1 LHFLPAN
8 NACFFTF
15 VRSAGKSPGTME
27 NILEQLNEVQ
37 RKAVVH
43 NQGPVMII
51 AGAGSGKTRVLTYR
65 MAWLL
70 SQGVEPYNILALTFT
85 NKAAREM
92 RQRIEALAG
101 PSAKGLWMGTFHSVF
116 AKILRMEAERI
127 NYPQNFTI
135 YDTDDSK
142 SLIRS
147 ILKEMNLDDKTY
159 KPNQVL
165 SRISSAKNRLIGWQ
179 QYAADAELT
188 MEDAESGK
196 PQMGKIYQLY
206 QTRSF
211 RAGAMDFDDLL
222 FNTNV
227 LFRDHPEVLNRYQHK
242 FHYVLVDEYQDTNL
256 SQYLIAR
263 KLAAV
268 KRNICVVGDDAQ
280 SIYAFRG
287 ADIQN
292 ILNFQKDY
300 PDAEVFRLEQNYRS
314 TSNIVEL
321 ANSVIKHNKGQLKKN
336 VWTANESGDAIPLLK
351 AESDNEEARL
361 VVQSIFEEKQKSSS
375 HNKDFAILYRTNAQS
390 RPLEE
395 ALRRLNLRYR
405 IVGGLS
411 FYERKEVKDLMAYL
425 RLAVNPLDEE
435 ALKRVINYPKR
446 GIGDTTLARMLVVA
460 NENGVSLWE
469 VVANIR
475 FVLQGKAAG
484 EIESFA
490 NLIKSFGI
498 MAAGKSAFEVVEH
511 VAKAS
516 GIVRELTSD
525 LSTEG
530 VGRYENI
537 QSMIS
542 GVQQFVA
549 DPETEE
555 KSLATWLQTVALL
568 TDEDRNKENE
578 DAITLMTIHSS
589 KGLEFKNVFV
599 VGMEDGLFPSMMMS
613 SSREDL
619 EEERR
624 LFYVAITRAEKNLT
638 LSYATSRFRFGSV
651 SPMEPSRFLSELDPK
666 YLKVVKKFEV
676 EAQPAFRF
684 AVQFGGRGRKSN
696 LPPPV
701 AVVAHTPSEGFKP
714 SDATA
719 LKAGQRVEHQK
730 FGYGTVQALD
740 VSGPDR
746 KATIQ
751 FDKNGEKTL
760 ILSFARLMIL
770 EN

>member
-1 LHFLPAN
+1 MH
-8 NACFFTF
+8 
-15 VRSAGKSPGTME
+15 S
-27 NILEQLNEVQ
+27 ILDQLNEVQ
-37 RKAVVH
+37 RRAVVH
-43 NQGPVMII
+43 NEGPVMII

-85 NKAAREM
+85 NKAAKEM
-92 RQRIEALAG
+92 RNRIEALAG
-101 PSAKGLWMGTFHSVF
+101 PAAKGLWMGTFHSVF
-116 AKILRMEAERI
+116 AKILRMEAEKI
-127 NYPQNFTI
+127 NYPTNFTI

-142 SLIRS
+142 SLVRA
-147 ILKEMNLDDKTY
+147 ILKELNLDDKTY

-165 SRISSAKNRLIGWQ
+165 SRISSAKNRLISWQ
-179 QYAADAELT
+179 QYAGDAELV
-188 MEDAESGK
+188 MEDAECGR
-196 PQMGKIYQLY
+196 PQMAKIYQMY

-211 RAGAMDFDDLL
+211 RSGAMDFDDLL

-227 LFRDHPEVLNRYQHK
+227 LFRDHPDVLNRYQQK

-292 ILNFQKDY
+292 ILNFEKDY
-300 PDAEVFRLEQNYRS
+300 PDAEIFRLEQNYRS

-321 ANSVIKHNKGQLKKN
+321 ANSVIRHNKAQLKKK
-336 VWTANESGDAIPLLK
+336 VWTANESGEPIPLLK

-361 VVQSIFEEKQKSSS
+361 VVQSIFEEKQKSSCQ
-375 HNKDFAILYRTNAQS
+375 NKDFAILYRTNAQS

-395 ALRRLNLRYR
+395 ALRRMNMRYR

-425 RLAVNPLDEE
+425 RLAVNPIDEE
-435 ALKRVINYPKR
+435 ALKRIINYPRR
-446 GIGDTTLARMLVVA
+446 GIGDTTLARMMVVA
-460 NENGVSLWE
+460 NENAVSLWE

-475 FVLQGKAAG
+475 HVLQGKAAG
-484 EIESFA
+484 GIESFA
-490 NLIKSFGI
+490 NLVKSFGI
-498 MAAGKSAFEVVEH
+498 MAAAKPAFEVVEH
-511 VAKAS
+511 ISKAS

-525 LSTEG
+525 MSPEG
-530 VGRYENI
+530 VGRFENI
-537 QSMIS
+537 QSLIS

-549 DPETEE
+549 DPENED
-555 KSLATWLQTVALL
+555 KSLAAWLQNVALL
-568 TDEDRNKENE
+568 TDEDRNKE
-578 DAITLMTIHSS
+578 DDDVITLMTIHSS
-589 KGLEFKNVFV
+589 KGLEFKNVYV

-638 LSYATSRFRFGSV
+638 LSYAVSRFRFGSV
-651 SPMEPSRFLSELDPK
+651 NSMEPSRFLSELDPS
-666 YLKVVKKFEV
+666 YLKVVRKFDV
-676 EAQPAFRF
+676 EAQSSF
-684 AVQFGGRGRKSN
+684 QFSRQFEGRGRKSN
-696 LPPPV
+696 LLPPV
-701 AVVAHTPSEGFKP
+701 QMVAHTPSENFKP
-714 SDATA
+714 SDASA
-719 LKAGQRVEHQK
+719 LKTGQRVEHQK
-730 FGYGTVQALD
+730 FGFGTVEALD

-746 KATIQ
+746 KARIQ

-760 ILSFARLMIL
+760 ILSFAKLMIL
-770 EN
+770 E

>member
-1 LHFLPAN
+1 
-8 NACFFTF
+8 
-15 VRSAGKSPGTME
+15 ME

-37 RKAVVH
+37 RNAVVH

-85 NKAAREM
+85 NKAAKEM
-92 RQRIEALAG
+92 RHRIEALAG
-101 PSAKGLWMGTFHSVF
+101 PVARGLWMGTFHSVF
-116 AKILRMEAERI
+116 AKILRMEAEKI
-127 NYPQNFTI
+127 NFPANFTI

-165 SRISSAKNRLIGWQ
+165 SRISSAKNRLISWQ
-179 QYAADAELT
+179 QYAANGELI
-188 MEDAESGK
+188 MEDAESGR
-196 PQMGKIYQLY
+196 PQMAKIYQLY
-206 QTRSF
+206 QTRAF
-211 RAGAMDFDDLL
+211 RSGAMDFDDLL

-227 LFRDHPEVLNRYQHK
+227 LFRDHPEVLNRYQQK

-321 ANSVIKHNKGQLKKN
+321 ANSVIKHNKGQLKKK
-336 VWTANESGDAIPLLK
+336 VWTANETGEPVPLLK

-361 VVQSIFEEKQKSSS
+361 VVQSIFEERQKSSCP
-375 HNKDFAILYRTNAQS
+375 NKDFAILYRTNAQS

-395 ALRRLNLRYR
+395 ALRKMNLRYR

-425 RLAVNPLDEE
+425 RLAVNPQDEE

-446 GIGDTTLARMLVVA
+446 GIGDTTLARLMVVA

-469 VVANIR
+469 VVANVR
-475 FVLQGKAAG
+475 HVLQGKVAG

-490 NLIKSFGI
+490 GLIKSFGI
-498 MAAGKSAFEVVEH
+498 MAAAKGAFEVVEH
-511 VAKAS
+511 VSKAS
-516 GIVRELTSD
+516 GIVRDLTSD
-525 LSTEG
+525 LSIEG

-542 GVQQFVA
+542 GVQQFST
-549 DPETEE
+549 DPENEDR
-555 KSLATWLQTVALL
+555 SLAAWLQNVALL
-568 TDEDRNKENE
+568 TDEDRNKEND

-589 KGLEFKNVFV
+589 KGLEFKNVYV
-599 VGMEDGLFPSMMMS
+599 VGLEDGLFPSMMMAG
-613 SSREDL
+613 SREDL

-624 LFYVAITRAEKNLT
+624 LFYVAITRAEKKLT
-638 LSYATSRFRFGSV
+638 LSYAVTRFRFGSV
-651 SPMEPSRFLSELDPK
+651 SMMEPSRFLSELDSQ

-684 AVQFGGRGRKSN
+684 ADQFGGRGKKSS
-696 LPPPV
+696 LPAPTP
-701 AVVAHTPSEGFKP
+701 VVAHTPSANFAP
-714 SDATA
+714 SSPSA

-730 FGYGTVQALD
+730 FGFGTVESLD

-746 KATIQ
+746 KATIR

-760 ILSFARLMIL
+760 ILSFAKLMIL
-770 EN
+770 EG